1 MMMCQQ
7 LMSVMIRFNVEED
20 IWLILIQRILLL
32 MRN

>member
-7 LMSVMIRFNVEED
+7 LMSVMIRFNAEED